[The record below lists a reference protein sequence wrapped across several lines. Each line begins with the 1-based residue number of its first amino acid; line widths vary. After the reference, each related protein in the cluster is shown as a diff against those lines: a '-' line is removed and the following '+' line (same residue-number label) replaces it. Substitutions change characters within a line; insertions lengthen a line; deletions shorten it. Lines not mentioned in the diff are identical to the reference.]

1 MIATLTVKIAK
12 LFYPTF
18 SYKLPANMCLL
29 EHMQVNALLHS
40 GICKIECIY
49 NIIADA
55 CIQIEKVNRLVRMPL
70 VNHP

>member
-1 MIATLTVKIAK
+1 MIATLTVKIANFF
-12 LFYPTF
+12 LPQLPTNT
-18 SYKLPANMCLL
+18 YLL

-49 NIIADA
+49 NIVAYV
-55 CIQIEKVNRLVRMPL
+55 CIQIERVNTPHRRVVRMTL